1 MTSEQ
6 NQGQQAAPTSPPPGS
21 GGGRSRLGLYIGGG
35 CAVAAILGFLAILVV
50 GALIFFISSSPATTD
65 PGPQQPTTEPSQ
77 PEPEPQPEPAPE
89 EGSLDELIQQE
100 VSNFTLQQIEGM
112 PEVID
117 AGASDARQMVYASA
131 DGVELFHYLSAWTSP
146 DVANEVLQGA
156 QDYWVSEEGFQV
168 ADEFPITVDDQEV
181 GDAVILTGEI
191 EGSEVEVALWTNDV
205 LVGEIVAPAGY
216 GADFF
221 NNLPY

>member
-1 MTSEQ
+1 
-6 NQGQQAAPTSPPPGS
+6 
-21 GGGRSRLGLYIGGG
+21 
-35 CAVAAILGFLAILVV
+35 VAAILGFLAILVV
-50 GALIFFISSSPATTD
+50 GALIFFISSRPATTEPD
-65 PGPQQPTTEPSQ
+65 PQQPQPTTQPTAEPTTEPSQ

-100 VSNFTLQQIEGM
+100 VSNFTLQQIEEM

>member
-1 MTSEQ
+1 
-6 NQGQQAAPTSPPPGS
+6 
-21 GGGRSRLGLYIGGG
+21 
-35 CAVAAILGFLAILVV
+35 
-50 GALIFFISSSPATTD
+50 
-65 PGPQQPTTEPSQ
+65 
-77 PEPEPQPEPAPE
+77 
-89 EGSLDELIQQE
+89 
-100 VSNFTLQQIEGM
+100 
-112 PEVID
+112 
-117 AGASDARQMVYASA
+117 
-131 DGVELFHYLSAWTSP
+131 
-146 DVANEVLQGA
+146 
-156 QDYWVSEEGFQV
+156 V